1 MRNSIRPYRLASLRS
16 SGEAQTL
23 PAGGE
28 ADGAAGLEPAPA
40 KAGVLK
46 RPWERVG
53 GWRRRARKADY
64 VKQGD
69 LHGCKR
75 AEEAAGP
82 HPRAGVRALI
92 VAMKPGNAGG
102 AKGCRKMETR
112 CCAIG
117 RDRR

>member
-1 MRNSIRPYRLASLRS
+1 MRTMRNSIRPYRLASLRHN
-16 SGEAQTL
+16 GEAQTL

-28 ADGAAGLEPAPA
+28 AHGAEGLGV
-40 KAGVLK
+40 KATMGAD
-46 RPWERVG
+46 G
-53 GWRRRARKADY
+53 GWRQSARKADC

-69 LHGCKR
+69 LRGCKR
-75 AEEAAGP
+75 AEEAVRP
-82 HPRAGVRALI
+82 RPRAEVRAPV

-112 CCAIG
+112 CPTNG